1 MDRVQSIPLR
11 ILVTGSRGKSSVVRL
26 LTAAVASLGLN
37 VRGRI
42 TGVLPRELSPGGHCS
57 TPLKETLLLRSG
69 PTSVEEMRWW
79 LSTLPRGTDAVVM
92 ENSAVAPE
100 LQPLAFRW
108 LQPHCTVL
116 TNVRPDH
123 EEVWG
128 RGEENAA
135 YALCSGI
142 GDTGETVSTE
152 HPVVLPRSVAEKPCV
167 HRLLSAR
174 RCRLVSCDEGK
185 NFKETH
191 IALVE
196 EVCRIFGFDVIQSRS
211 AAAALSPD
219 LADFALFREGEGI
232 LAAAFSA
239 NDPESTEQLFCSTGW
254 SREETTILFNA
265 RTDRVRRLGT
275 FLPWLRSF
283 PWKKVRITGGR
294 PLFLPSPAVY
304 SPLADAASLAEYI
317 RSAGKVFGCGNVA
330 GTPLEYLESK
340 RPQSRERQGVVS

>member
-1 MDRVQSIPLR
+1 MNSIHSIPIK
-11 ILVTGSRGKSSVVRL
+11 ILVTGSRGKSSLVRL
-26 LTAAVASLGLN
+26 LSAALVSFGLK

-42 TGVLPRELSPGGHCS
+42 TGVLPRELLPGDGVLC
-57 TPLKETLLLRSG
+57 PLKETLLLRSG
-69 PTSVEEMRWW
+69 PASVEEMRWW

-100 LQPLAFRW
+100 LQSLAFRW
-108 LQPHCTVL
+108 LQPGCTVL
-116 TNVRPDH
+116 TNIRPDH
-123 EEVWG
+123 EEIWG

-142 GDTGETVSTE
+142 GDTRETVCTE

-167 HRLLSAR
+167 HRVLSAR
-174 RCRLVSCDEGK
+174 RCRLLPCDEGK
-185 NFKETH
+185 SFKETH
-191 IALVE
+191 FALVE
-196 EVCRIFGFDVIQSRS
+196 EVCRIFGFDVLQCRS
-211 AAAALSPD
+211 AAAALPPD
-219 LADFALFREGEGI
+219 LADFALFHEGEGI

-239 NDPESTEQLFCSTGW
+239 NDPESTEHLFCSTGW

-283 PWKKVRITGGR
+283 PWKNVCITGGR
-294 PLFLPSPAVY
+294 PLFTPSPAVY
-304 SPLADAASLAEYI
+304 SPLFDAASLAEYI
-317 RSAGKVFGCGNVA
+317 RCTGKVFGCGNVA

-340 RPQSRERQGVVS
+340 RL

>member
-1 MDRVQSIPLR
+1 MDRVQSIPIR

-26 LTAAVASLGLN
+26 LSAALASSGLN

-42 TGVLPRELSPGGHCS
+42 TGVVPRELSQGEHVS
-57 TPLKETLLLRSG
+57 TPLQETLLLRSG
-69 PTSVEEMRWW
+69 PPSVEEMRWW

-108 LQPHCTVL
+108 LQPCCTVL

-142 GDTGETVSTE
+142 GDVGETVHTE
-152 HPVVLPRSVAEKPCV
+152 HPVVLLRSVAEKACV
-167 HRLLSAR
+167 HRVLSAR
-174 RCRLVSCDEGK
+174 RCRLLPCEEGK
-185 NFKETH
+185 SFKETH
-191 IALVE
+191 IILVE
-196 EVCRIFGFDVIQSRS
+196 EACRLFGFDALHIRS

-219 LADFALFREGEGI
+219 LADFAVFREGEGM

-283 PWKKVRITGGR
+283 PWKSVRITGGR
-294 PLFLPSPAVY
+294 PLFIPSPAVY
-304 SPLADAASLAEYI
+304 LPLADAASLAEYI

-340 RPQSRERQGVVS
+340 RPQSHERQVAS